1 MSFIKY
7 TLDYNIINIDNKF
20 LKVSDISSFEKEKY
34 NEIVIYKH
42 KIFFRFIFLDKNI
55 KNIIFMVNNKFNN
68 RFRKKR
74 ILDIIYNVL
83 KDDYSDKFIMSMRF
97 IVSENCVNIFIK

>member
-1 MSFIKY
+1 
-7 TLDYNIINIDNKF
+7 
-20 LKVSDISSFEKEKY
+20 
-34 NEIVIYKH
+34 
-42 KIFFRFIFLDKNI
+42 
-55 KNIIFMVNNKFNN
+55 MVNNKFNN